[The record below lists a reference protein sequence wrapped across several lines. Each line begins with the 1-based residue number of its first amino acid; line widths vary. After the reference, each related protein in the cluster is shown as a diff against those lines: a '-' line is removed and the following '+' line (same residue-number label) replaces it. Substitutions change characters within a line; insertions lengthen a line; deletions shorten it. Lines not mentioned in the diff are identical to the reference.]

1 MGIQLGVLQDNREK
15 EQLVKEITGK
25 LKNIDNL
32 EALKVLRKALDKPGM
47 ANKLVKNKFFILNF

>member
-15 EQLVKEITGK
+15 ELLVKEISGK
-25 LKNIDNL
+25 LKHIDSL

-47 ANKLVKNKFFILNF
+47 AGKLVKNKFFILNF